1 MLKDL
6 FQDYLVNYEA
16 STRNIPTSVSED
28 IEIPTNKYS
37 RMLEYAEAKKQDE
50 KTPAEE
56 PKETTIKW
64 TYSTPSEGITTT
76 ASKSWSSPY
85 SEQNKWVSDMTA
97 AYKRAGLS
105 DNAIKN
111 LIAKNSL
118 ESVWGTSAQGDYN
131 FGNMT
136 AGKSWTGRI
145 VEGKDKDK
153 DGKPIKQRFRAYD
166 SLDDFVKDEIQ
177 FLTRLYDF
185 DQDDDISTFLNK
197 LQGGN
202 RGKRYYAEDPS
213 YKNKVKQIFN
223 KYLIG

>member
-16 STRNIPTSVSED
+16 STRNIPTTVSED

-37 RMLEYAEAKKQDE
+37 RMLSYTESKKQDE
-50 KTPAEE
+50 KTPTEE
-56 PKETTIKW
+56 PEKTTIKW
-64 TYSTPSEGITTT
+64 TYSTPSEGITTSV
-76 ASKSWSSPY
+76 SKSWSSPY
-85 SEQNKWVSDMTA
+85 SEQNKWVADMTA

-118 ESVWGTSAQGDYN
+118 ESAWGKSAQGDYN
-131 FGNMT
+131 FGNIT
-136 AGKSWTGRI
+136 TGSSWTGRF
-145 VEGKDKDK
+145 VQGKDHDAN
-153 DGKPIKQRFRAYD
+153 GKKISQKFRAYD
-166 SLDDFVKDEIQ
+166 SIDDYVKDEIQ
-177 FLTRLYDF
+177 FLTKLYDF
-185 DQDDDISTFLNK
+185 DQNDDLSTFLNK

-202 RGKRYYAEDPS
+202 KGKRKYAEDPS

>member
-16 STRNIPTSVSED
+16 STRNTPITVSED
-28 IEIPTNKYS
+28 TEIPTNKYS
-37 RMLEYAEAKKQDE
+37 RMVSYTESKKQDE
-50 KTPAEE
+50 KTPIEE
-56 PKETTIKW
+56 PKNTTVKW
-64 TYSTPSEGITTT
+64 EYSTPSEGIVTSV
-76 ASKSWSSPY
+76 SKSWSSPY
-85 SEQNKWVSDMTA
+85 TEQNKWVTAMTA

-118 ESVWGTSAQGDYN
+118 ESAWGASAQGDYN

-145 VEGKDKDK
+145 VEGKDKNK
-153 DGKPIKQRFRAYD
+153 DGKPIKQKFRAYD

-185 DQDDDISTFLNK
+185 DQNDDLSTFLNK

-202 RGKRYYAEDPS
+202 KGKRKYAEDPS

-223 KYLIG
+223 NYLIG

>member
-16 STRNIPTSVSED
+16 STRNIPAAVSED

-37 RMLEYAEAKKQDE
+37 RMLSYTESKKQDE
-50 KTPAEE
+50 KTSTEE
-56 PKETTIKW
+56 PKNTTIKW
-64 TYSTPSEGITTT
+64 IYSTPSEGVITSV
-76 ASKSWSSPY
+76 SKSWSSPY
-85 SEQNKWVSDMTA
+85 SEQNKWVADMTA
-97 AYKRAGLS
+97 AYKRAGLN

-118 ESVWGTSAQGDYN
+118 ESAWGTSAQGDYN

-145 VEGKDKDK
+145 VEGNDKDK
-153 DGKPIKQRFRAYD
+153 NGKPIKQRFRAYD
-166 SLDDFVKDEIQ
+166 SIDDFVKDEIQ

-185 DQDDDISTFLNK
+185 DQNDDLSTFLNK

-202 RGKRYYAEDPS
+202 KGKRYYAEDPS